1 MGLPQFYENTPVD
14 TTPPISPL
22 IGTLNQ
28 PVSSLMKEST
38 WRSICRGVNELQ
50 LLHAAGIFCP
60 FTLAHPS
67 IPDPRHR
74 FLWQTALL
82 VSVCGDKETSTGG
95 QTATKALH
103 PTCPK
108 TGSRSC
114 QGQPRSEHRKDAM
127 CKQCKL
133 PSRAFRTVKDSAG
146 MGCPVWD
153 ADLPDSVNNWRQS
166 KRDTQQ

>member
-82 VSVCGDKETSTGG
+82 VSVCGDKETSTDG
-95 QTATKALH
+95 
-103 PTCPK
+103 
-108 TGSRSC
+108 
-114 QGQPRSEHRKDAM
+114 
-127 CKQCKL
+127 
-133 PSRAFRTVKDSAG
+133 
-146 MGCPVWD
+146 
-153 ADLPDSVNNWRQS
+153 PDSNQS
-166 KRDTQQ
+166 TSSHLPQNRFKIVPRTTKIRAQKRCHVQAVQVTLTCLPHC